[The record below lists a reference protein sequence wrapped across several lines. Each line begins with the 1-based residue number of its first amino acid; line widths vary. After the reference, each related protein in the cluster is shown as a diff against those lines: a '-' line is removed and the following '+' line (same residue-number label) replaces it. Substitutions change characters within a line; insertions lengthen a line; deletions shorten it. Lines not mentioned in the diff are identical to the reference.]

1 VGVIVVLMA
10 AVGCVCFIAGAVV
23 LFGAGAALLV
33 AGVSLIVGALVANNV
48 L

>member
-10 AVGCVCFIAGAVV
+10 VAGCICIVVGTGI
-23 LFGAGAALLV
+23 LLGAGAATII
-33 AGVSLIVGALVANNV
+33 AGVTLIVGALVANNV

>member
-1 VGVIVVLMA
+1 VIVVLMA
-10 AVGCVCFIAGAVV
+10 AVGCVCLIAGAAV